1 MTTDFPDPE
10 ESVAVTLGR
19 RYADEKSGIQ
29 VLATKAGEGTIF
41 ADEEE
46 LKEQK
51 PRALPSSD

>member
-1 MTTDFPDPE
+1 M
-10 ESVAVTLGR
+10 AVTLGR
-19 RYADEKSGIQ
+19 RYADEKSGVQ
-29 VLATKAGEGTIF
+29 VLATKAGEGVLM